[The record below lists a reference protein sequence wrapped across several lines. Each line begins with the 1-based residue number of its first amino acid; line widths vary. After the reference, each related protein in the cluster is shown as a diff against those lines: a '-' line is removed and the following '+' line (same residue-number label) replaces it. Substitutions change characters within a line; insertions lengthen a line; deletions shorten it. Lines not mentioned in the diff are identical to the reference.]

1 MLAKD
6 IEVEIAQSDISTSHR
21 LRGRAGRAKPIIVKF
36 VRRDTKIAIMKNKKR
51 LRSTEI
57 HNSVY
62 IDEDLTPMRGKILRE
77 LKKDGRKAWSVDGII
92 YCIVRES
99 GQDVK
104 AIDSPKDLIKV
115 GWNEGKVI
123 QLRLYFKF

>member
-1 MLAKD
+1 M
-6 IEVEIAQSDISTSHR
+6 EITQSDISTSHR
-21 LRGRAGRAKPIIVKF
+21 LRGRAGRAKSIIVKF

-62 IDEDLTPMRGKILRE
+62 IDEDLTPIRRKILRE
-77 LKKDGRKAWSVDGII
+77 LKKDGRKAWSVEGRI

-99 GQDVK
+99 GHDVKK
-104 AIDSPKDLIKV
+104 AIDSPEDLIKV
-115 GWNEGKVI
+115 GWNEEKVI
-123 QLRLYFKF
+123 QLGLYFNF